1 MIIDKII
8 KSLLTISVSLTS
20 FSAFSA
26 SISLGTA
33 NGIRIAVDKTFIP
46 VDIDDYQ
53 QYKEVK
59 LKINAIKKI
68 SNEFNVGDYGEG
80 VIWIDCKNKARI
92 NKAYKFFNSD
102 GSLKEKQIN
111 AGDTPSSFLEKNESN
126 SYLHNLCQNI
136 SNLSQHQFLTRN
148 SKNIDDYEGFDDISH
163 IKSPTMSRKEYQQT
177 LYDMNKKISALVS
190 HRSRLHS
197 GRDPENPDIITKVT
211 KENILANTK
220 KDFELTCKK
229 LKLLNQ
235 QKKFILDQDFYTKD
249 LDLVPILESLRNER
263 IRVREK
269 SDSIKEK
276 GGKADI
282 CLDM

>member
-33 NGIRIAVDKTFIP
+33 NGIRIAVDKTFVP

-136 SNLSQHQFLTRN
+136 SNLNQHQSLTRN

-235 QKKFILDQDFYTKD
+235 QKKFILDQNFYTKD

-269 SDSIKEK
+269 GESIKEK

>member
-59 LKINAIKKI
+59 LKINAIKKT
-68 SNEFNVGDYGEG
+68 SNELNVGDYGEG

-269 SDSIKEK
+269 GESIKEK

>member
-33 NGIRIAVDKTFIP
+33 NGIRIAVDKTFVP

-136 SNLSQHQFLTRN
+136 SNLNQHQSLTRN

>member
-33 NGIRIAVDKTFIP
+33 NGIRIAVDKTFVP

-59 LKINAIKKI
+59 LKINAIKKT
-68 SNEFNVGDYGEG
+68 SNELNVGDYGEG

-136 SNLSQHQFLTRN
+136 SNLNQHQSLTRN

-177 LYDMNKKISALVS
+177 LYDMNKKISSLVS

-235 QKKFILDQDFYTKD
+235 QKKFILDQNFYTKD

-263 IRVREK
+263 IRVRKK

>member
-33 NGIRIAVDKTFIP
+33 NGIRIAVDKTFVP

-59 LKINAIKKI
+59 LKINAIKKT
-68 SNEFNVGDYGEG
+68 SNELNVGDYGEG

-136 SNLSQHQFLTRN
+136 SNLSQHQSLTRN
-148 SKNIDDYEGFDDISH
+148 SKNIDDYEGFADIPH

>member
-59 LKINAIKKI
+59 LKINAIKKT
-68 SNEFNVGDYGEG
+68 SNELNVGDYGEG

-263 IRVREK
+263 IRVRKK

>member
-33 NGIRIAVDKTFIP
+33 NGIRIAVDKTFVP

-136 SNLSQHQFLTRN
+136 SNLNQHQSLTRN

-235 QKKFILDQDFYTKD
+235 QKKFILDQNFYTKD

>member
-59 LKINAIKKI
+59 LKINAIKKT
-68 SNEFNVGDYGEG
+68 SNELNVGDYGEG

-136 SNLSQHQFLTRN
+136 SNLNQHQSLTRN

-235 QKKFILDQDFYTKD
+235 QKKFILDQNFYTKD

>member
-33 NGIRIAVDKTFIP
+33 NGIRIAVDKTFVP

-59 LKINAIKKI
+59 LKINAIKKT
-68 SNEFNVGDYGEG
+68 SNELNVGDYGEG

-136 SNLSQHQFLTRN
+136 SNLNQHQSLTRN

-235 QKKFILDQDFYTKD
+235 QKKFILDQNFYTKD